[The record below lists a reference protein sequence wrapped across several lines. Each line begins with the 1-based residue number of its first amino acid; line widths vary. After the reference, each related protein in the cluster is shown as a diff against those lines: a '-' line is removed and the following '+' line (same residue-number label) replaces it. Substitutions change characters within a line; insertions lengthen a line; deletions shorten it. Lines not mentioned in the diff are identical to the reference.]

1 MKKKYLI
8 IIFSILTLKI
18 YSQEIEYFFTQE
30 CCSSSSEIFSL
41 VAKIENNYDYSIISE
56 NDILKINTNNIKSIW
71 GISFTGYNNDDDYI
85 SEISLNTG
93 SGVISYPLDYLK
105 LVNGIT
111 IPGITIDSTK
121 KYKKE
126 SMLLLPSYY
135 YEVLKTNNINTLF
148 KYETYWKNGYYD
160 NINNNRYD
168 SWAEIFYPNCIL
180 ITNSYVC
187 FYKSDCEKDDYLH
200 NVTGLIIYLQ
210 KLNENKYKIEFY
222 TLPSEDY
229 SNGAD
234 ATFESLNSKQ
244 NHYII
249 LEYDGDYVNIYLD
262 SETNRI
268 DTYVISSDL
277 IESKLKQLA
286 ENNSTTTNDITWPRH
301 ADGSCDYDGSKKI
314 AAVQTV
320 KATPSTNVAQ
330 NKTMTVTENL
340 KLRSGEATTSDV
352 ITVMS
357 AGTKVKILELG
368 KAENIDGINSNWV
381 KVEVQAGAKDRD
393 GKTITKGTVG
403 WCFGGYL
410 K

>member
-18 YSQEIEYFFTQE
+18 YSQDIEYFFTQE

-56 NDILKINTNNIKSIW
+56 NDKLKINTNNIKSIW

-168 SWAEIFYPNCIL
+168 LWAEIFYPNCIL

-210 KLNENKYKIEFY
+210 KLNENKYKIDFY

-249 LEYDGDYVNIYLD
+249 LEYDGNYVNIYLD

-301 ADGSCDYDGSKKI
+301 ADGTCDYESGGGVPGKKI
-314 AAVQTV
+314 VNGVYRV
-320 KATPSTNVAQ
+320 K
-330 NKTMTVTENL
+330 ENL
-340 KLRSGEATTSDV
+340 RLRETGSTSGKAITTMQADTYV
-352 ITVMS
+352 R
-357 AGTKVKILELG
+357 ILSLG
-368 KAENIDGINSNWV
+368 KEETIDGITDNWV
-381 KVEVQAGAKDRD
+381 EVETQFGAKNLEDD
-393 GKTITKGTVG
+393 FLYGETA